1 MNSRALLAA
10 ALLALGSGCDGIL
23 VSSTGATDGSAWV
36 PDGSADP
43 ATGER
48 KEDGLPTDSVAAE
61 DAVGAWTPD
70 SGAPLPP
77 DGGVPL
83 PLPPDSGSAPA
94 APPSLPPM
102 GPSGFHTVTAANLAT
117 WNSILTLSQSQ
128 SQTLIAAQNQPPG
141 VPASKWVKNIHP
153 SQYATPQAMADAMH
167 LLFVTGTGP
176 VAILIDEVK
185 TSTESYIVT
194 VADRMRTVYPQ
205 WTGRWGAYLV
215 NGTAIAYPNLA
226 PAIDALLEADAII
239 AVEMYPYLAD
249 YCAGGATTVARD
261 IWLGDFFHGSRGAFP
276 QGRFHWLAQR
286 RAAKS
291 SASHLTVVFGITD
304 KFVGGSGAAVFI
316 DRMFYVW
323 ATRSNYPSTISLQ
336 NGGPG
341 AWKWDG
347 PAVGNTSRDLA
358 FAESFQHYVVQGKT
372 SSRLGPVACP

>member
-1 MNSRALLAA
+1 MNSRVLPVAV
-10 ALLALGSGCDGIL
+10 LLALGSGCDGIL
-23 VSSTGATDGSAWV
+23 VSSTGATDGSARTA
-36 PDGSADP
+36 DGGGPDP
-43 ATGER
+43 ATGES

-61 DAVGAWTPD
+61 DAVGACTPD

-77 DGGVPL
+77 DSGG
-83 PLPPDSGSAPA
+83 PLPPPSDSGGPPA
-94 APPSLPPM
+94 APPSLPAL

-117 WNSILTLSQSQ
+117 WNSLLTLGT
-128 SQTLIAAQNQPPG
+128 QTLIAAQNQPPG

-153 SQYATPQAMADAMH
+153 SQYATAEAMADGMH
-167 LLFVTGTGP
+167 QLFASGTGP

-185 TSTESYIVT
+185 TATESYIVT

-249 YCAGGATTVARD
+249 YCAGGTTTVARD

-286 RAAKS
+286 RTAKG
-291 SASHLTVVFGITD
+291 SASHLTVVFGVTD
-304 KFVGGSGAAVFI
+304 KFVGGSGAAIFI

-323 ATRSNYPSTISLQ
+323 VTRSNYPSTISLQ

-358 FAESFQHYVVQGKT
+358 FAESFEHYVVQGKT
-372 SSRLGPVACP
+372 SSRLGPVSCP